1 MATRTYEIKGKYTDG
16 TDYIAGTFTVS
27 DGTNGTNGTNGKD
40 ALVYPNV
47 IQTNAPTVGVM
58 KVLVSTDFNRTPVIN
73 DEFIGVCQYE
83 TNKSFIAVWR
93 VQLVSGG
100 NVTCNIVNYVITT
113 GATGQKGADGTNGT
127 NGSNG
132 LDALTTIFIPTL
144 TTGDTGEIVTFETDS
159 FNRYPEIGDRF
170 YCPVN
175 LPNNRSGIATFGVTE
190 VDSTNTTTALL
201 LYTETTGKT
210 GAAGQQGKGIASVQ
224 VVEV

>member
-16 TDYIAGTFTVS
+16 TDYTAGTFTVS

-47 IQTNAPTVGVM
+47 IQTDAPTVGAM

-93 VQLVSGG
+93 VQLVSGE

-127 NGSNG
+127 NGKDG
-132 LDALTTIFIPTL
+132 VGFYYTTDT
-144 TTGDTGEIVTFETDS
+144 TTGTTPILTLLS
-159 FNRYPEIGDRF
+159 NIMP
-170 YCPVN
+170 
-175 LPNNRSGIATFGVTE
+175 SGIKVNDFLVSANGKVCQVTSIQGNT
-190 VDSTNTTTALL
+190 VSTGYRTSIKGA
-201 LYTETTGKT
+201 T
-210 GAAGQQGKGIASVQ
+210 GATGSPGATGKGIASVQ

>member
-16 TDYIAGTFTVS
+16 TDYTAGTFTVS

-47 IQTNAPTVGVM
+47 IQTDAPTVGAM

-93 VQLVSGG
+93 VQLVSGE

-127 NGSNG
+127 NGKDG
-132 LDALTTIFIPTL
+132 ADGVGFYYTTDAS
-144 TTGDTGEIVTFETDS
+144 TGT
-159 FNRYPEIGDRF
+159 
-170 YCPVN
+170 
-175 LPNNRSGIATFGVTE
+175 SGISQLLSNIMPSGIKVDDFLVNANGKVCQVTE
-190 VDSTNTTTALL
+190 ISGTNVSAQYRTSIKGA
-201 LYTETTGKT
+201 T
-210 GAAGQQGKGIASVQ
+210 GATGSPGATGKGIASVQ

>member
-16 TDYIAGTFTVS
+16 TNYTAGTFTVS

-47 IQTNAPTVGVM
+47 IQTGAPTVGAM

-93 VQLVSGG
+93 VQLVSGE

-113 GATGQKGADGTNGT
+113 GATGQKGANGTNGT
-127 NGSNG
+127 NGKDG
-132 LDALTTIFIPTL
+132 ADGVGFYYTTDAS
-144 TTGDTGEIVTFETDS
+144 TGT
-159 FNRYPEIGDRF
+159 
-170 YCPVN
+170 
-175 LPNNRSGIATFGVTE
+175 SGISTLLSNIMPSGIKVDDFLVNANGKVCQVTE
-190 VDSTNTTTALL
+190 ISGTNVSAQYRTSIKGA
-201 LYTETTGKT
+201 T
-210 GAAGQQGKGIASVQ
+210 GATGSPGATGKGIASVQ

>member
-16 TDYIAGTFTVS
+16 TDYTAGTFTVS

-40 ALVYPNV
+40 ALVYLNV
-47 IQTNAPTVGVM
+47 IQTGAPTVGAM

-93 VQLVSGG
+93 VQLVSGE

-127 NGSNG
+127 NGKDG
-132 LDALTTIFIPTL
+132 ADGVGFYYTTDAS
-144 TTGDTGEIVTFETDS
+144 TGT
-159 FNRYPEIGDRF
+159 
-170 YCPVN
+170 
-175 LPNNRSGIATFGVTE
+175 SGISTLLSNIMPSGIKVDDFLVNANGKVCQVTE
-190 VDSTNTTTALL
+190 ISGTNVSAQYRTSIKGA
-201 LYTETTGKT
+201 T
-210 GAAGQQGKGIASVQ
+210 GATGSPGATGKGIASIQ

>member
-16 TDYIAGTFTVS
+16 TDYTAGTFTVS

-40 ALVYPNV
+40 ALVYLNV
-47 IQTNAPTVGVM
+47 IQTGAPTVGAM

-93 VQLVSGG
+93 VQLVSGE

-127 NGSNG
+127 NGKDGSDG
-132 LDALTTIFIPTL
+132 VGFYYTTDAS
-144 TTGDTGEIVTFETDS
+144 TGT
-159 FNRYPEIGDRF
+159 
-170 YCPVN
+170 
-175 LPNNRSGIATFGVTE
+175 SGISTLLSNIMPSGIKVDDFLVNANGKVCQVTE
-190 VDSTNTTTALL
+190 ISGTNVSAQYRTSIKGA
-201 LYTETTGKT
+201 T
-210 GAAGQQGKGIASVQ
+210 GATGSPGATGKGIASVQ

>member
-16 TDYIAGTFTVS
+16 TDYTAGTFTVS

-47 IQTNAPTVGVM
+47 IQTGAPTIGAM

-93 VQLVSGG
+93 VQLVSGE
-100 NVTCNIVNYVITT
+100 NVTCNIVNFVITT

-127 NGSNG
+127 NGKDG
-132 LDALTTIFIPTL
+132 ADGVGFYYTTDAS
-144 TTGDTGEIVTFETDS
+144 TGT
-159 FNRYPEIGDRF
+159 
-170 YCPVN
+170 
-175 LPNNRSGIATFGVTE
+175 SGISTLLSNIMPSGIKVDDFLVNANGKVCQVTE
-190 VDSTNTTTALL
+190 ISGTNVSAQYRTSIKGA
-201 LYTETTGKT
+201 T
-210 GAAGQQGKGIASVQ
+210 GATGSPGATGKGIASVQ

>member
-16 TDYIAGTFTVS
+16 TDYTAGTFTVS

-47 IQTNAPTVGVM
+47 IQTDAPTVGAM

-93 VQLVSGG
+93 VQLVSGE

-127 NGSNG
+127 NGKDG
-132 LDALTTIFIPTL
+132 VGFYYTTDAS
-144 TTGDTGEIVTFETDS
+144 TGT
-159 FNRYPEIGDRF
+159 
-170 YCPVN
+170 
-175 LPNNRSGIATFGVTE
+175 SGISTLLSNIMPSGIKVDDFLVNANGKVCQVTE
-190 VDSTNTTTALL
+190 ISGTNVSAQYRTSIKGA
-201 LYTETTGKT
+201 T
-210 GAAGQQGKGIASVQ
+210 GATGSPGATGKGIASVQ

>member
-16 TDYIAGTFTVS
+16 TDYTAGTFTVS

-47 IQTNAPTVGVM
+47 IQTNAPTVGAM

-93 VQLVSGG
+93 VQLVSGE

-127 NGSNG
+127 NGKDG
-132 LDALTTIFIPTL
+132 VGFYYTTDAS
-144 TTGDTGEIVTFETDS
+144 TGT
-159 FNRYPEIGDRF
+159 
-170 YCPVN
+170 
-175 LPNNRSGIATFGVTE
+175 SGISTLLSNIMPSGIKVDDFLVNANGKVCQVTE
-190 VDSTNTTTALL
+190 ISGTNVSAQYRTSIKGA
-201 LYTETTGKT
+201 T
-210 GAAGQQGKGIASVQ
+210 GATGSPGATGKGIASVQ

>member
-16 TDYIAGTFTVS
+16 TDYTAGTFTVS

-47 IQTNAPTVGVM
+47 IQTDAPTIGAM

-93 VQLVSGG
+93 VQLVSGE
-100 NVTCNIVNYVITT
+100 NVTCNIVNFVITT

-127 NGSNG
+127 NGKDG
-132 LDALTTIFIPTL
+132 ADGVGFYYTTDAS
-144 TTGDTGEIVTFETDS
+144 TGT
-159 FNRYPEIGDRF
+159 
-170 YCPVN
+170 
-175 LPNNRSGIATFGVTE
+175 SGISTLLSNIMPSGIKVDDFLVNANGKVCQVTE
-190 VDSTNTTTALL
+190 ISGTNVSAQYRTSIKGA
-201 LYTETTGKT
+201 T
-210 GAAGQQGKGIASVQ
+210 GATGSPGATGKGIASVQ

>member
-16 TDYIAGTFTVS
+16 TDYTAGTFTVS

-47 IQTNAPTVGVM
+47 IQTAAPTVGAM

-93 VQLVSGG
+93 VQLVSEE

-113 GATGQKGADGTNGT
+113 GATGQKGADGSNGT
-127 NGSNG
+127 NGKDG
-132 LDALTTIFIPTL
+132 ADGVGFYYTTDAS
-144 TTGDTGEIVTFETDS
+144 TGT
-159 FNRYPEIGDRF
+159 
-170 YCPVN
+170 
-175 LPNNRSGIATFGVTE
+175 SGISTLLSNIMPSGIKVDDFLVNANGKVCQVTE
-190 VDSTNTTTALL
+190 ISGTNVSAQYRTSIKGA
-201 LYTETTGKT
+201 T
-210 GAAGQQGKGIASVQ
+210 GATGSPGATGKGIASVQ

>member
-16 TDYIAGTFTVS
+16 TDYTAGTFTVS
-27 DGTNGTNGTNGKD
+27 DGTNGTNGTNGKN

-47 IQTNAPTVGVM
+47 IQTDAPTVGAM

-93 VQLVSGG
+93 VQLVSGE

-127 NGSNG
+127 NGKDG
-132 LDALTTIFIPTL
+132 VGFYYTTDA
-144 TTGDTGEIVTFETDS
+144 TTGTTPISTLLS
-159 FNRYPEIGDRF
+159 NIMP
-170 YCPVN
+170 
-175 LPNNRSGIATFGVTE
+175 SGIKVNDFLVNANGKVCQVTSIQGNT
-190 VDSTNTTTALL
+190 VSTGYRTSIKGA
-201 LYTETTGKT
+201 T
-210 GAAGQQGKGIASVQ
+210 GAAGSPGATGKGIASVQ

>member
-16 TDYIAGTFTVS
+16 TDYTAGTFTVS

-47 IQTNAPTVGVM
+47 IQTGAPTVGAM

-93 VQLVSGG
+93 VQLVSGE

-127 NGSNG
+127 NGKDG
-132 LDALTTIFIPTL
+132 ADGVGFYYTTDAS
-144 TTGDTGEIVTFETDS
+144 TGT
-159 FNRYPEIGDRF
+159 
-170 YCPVN
+170 
-175 LPNNRSGIATFGVTE
+175 SGI
-190 VDSTNTTTALL
+190 STRCNH
-201 LYTETTGKT
+201 GK
-210 GAAGQQGKGIASVQ
+210 V
-224 VVEV
+224 

>member
-16 TDYIAGTFTVS
+16 TDYTAGTFTVS

-47 IQTNAPTVGVM
+47 IQTDAPTVGAM

-93 VQLVSGG
+93 VQRVSGE

-127 NGSNG
+127 NGKDG
-132 LDALTTIFIPTL
+132 ADGVGFYYTTDAS
-144 TTGDTGEIVTFETDS
+144 TGT
-159 FNRYPEIGDRF
+159 
-170 YCPVN
+170 
-175 LPNNRSGIATFGVTE
+175 SGISTLLSNIMPSGIKVDDFLVNANGKVCQVTE
-190 VDSTNTTTALL
+190 ISGTNVSAQYRTSIKGA
-201 LYTETTGKT
+201 T
-210 GAAGQQGKGIASVQ
+210 GATGSPGATGKGIASVQ

>member
-16 TDYIAGTFTVS
+16 TDYTAGTFTVS

-47 IQTNAPTVGVM
+47 IQTAAPTVGAM

-93 VQLVSGG
+93 VQLVSGE

-113 GATGQKGADGTNGT
+113 GATGQKGADGSNGT
-127 NGSNG
+127 NGKDG
-132 LDALTTIFIPTL
+132 VGFYYTTDT
-144 TTGDTGEIVTFETDS
+144 TTGTTPISTLLS
-159 FNRYPEIGDRF
+159 NIMP
-170 YCPVN
+170 
-175 LPNNRSGIATFGVTE
+175 SGIKVDDFLVNANGKVCQVTSIQGNT
-190 VDSTNTTTALL
+190 VSTGYRTSIKGA
-201 LYTETTGKT
+201 T
-210 GAAGQQGKGIASVQ
+210 GAAGSPGATGKGIASVQ

>member
-16 TDYIAGTFTVS
+16 TDYTAGTFTVS

-47 IQTNAPTVGVM
+47 IQSGAPTVGAM

-93 VQLVSGG
+93 VQLVSGE

-127 NGSNG
+127 NGKDG
-132 LDALTTIFIPTL
+132 ADGVGFYYTTDAS
-144 TTGDTGEIVTFETDS
+144 TGT
-159 FNRYPEIGDRF
+159 
-170 YCPVN
+170 
-175 LPNNRSGIATFGVTE
+175 SGISTLLSNIMPSGIKVDDFLVNANGKVCQVTE
-190 VDSTNTTTALL
+190 ISGTNVSAQYRTSIKGA
-201 LYTETTGKT
+201 T
-210 GAAGQQGKGIASVQ
+210 GATGAPGTTGKGIASVQ

>member
-16 TDYIAGTFTVS
+16 TDYTAGTFTVS

-47 IQTNAPTVGVM
+47 IQTDAPTVGAM

-93 VQLVSGG
+93 VQLVSGE

-113 GATGQKGADGTNGT
+113 GATGQKGANGTNGT
-127 NGSNG
+127 NGKDG
-132 LDALTTIFIPTL
+132 ADGVGFYYTTDAS
-144 TTGDTGEIVTFETDS
+144 TGT
-159 FNRYPEIGDRF
+159 
-170 YCPVN
+170 
-175 LPNNRSGIATFGVTE
+175 SGISTLLSNIMPSGIKVDDFLVNANGKVCQVTE
-190 VDSTNTTTALL
+190 ISGTNVSAQYRTSIKGA
-201 LYTETTGKT
+201 T
-210 GAAGQQGKGIASVQ
+210 GATGSPGATGKGIASVQ

>member
-16 TDYIAGTFTVS
+16 TDYTAGTFTVS

-47 IQTNAPTVGVM
+47 IQTGAPTVGAM

-93 VQLVSGG
+93 VQLVSGE

-127 NGSNG
+127 NGKDG
-132 LDALTTIFIPTL
+132 VGFYYTTDAS
-144 TTGDTGEIVTFETDS
+144 TGT
-159 FNRYPEIGDRF
+159 
-170 YCPVN
+170 
-175 LPNNRSGIATFGVTE
+175 SGISTLLSNIMPSGIKVDDFLVNANGKVCQVTSIQGNT
-190 VDSTNTTTALL
+190 VSTGYRTSIKGA
-201 LYTETTGKT
+201 T
-210 GAAGQQGKGIASVQ
+210 GAAGSPGATGKGIASVQ

>member
-16 TDYIAGTFTVS
+16 TDYTAGTFTVS
-27 DGTNGTNGTNGKD
+27 DGTNGKD

-47 IQTNAPTVGVM
+47 IQTDAPVVGAM

-93 VQLVSGG
+93 VQLVSGE

-127 NGSNG
+127 NGKDG
-132 LDALTTIFIPTL
+132 VGFYYTTDT
-144 TTGDTGEIVTFETDS
+144 TTGTTPISTLLS
-159 FNRYPEIGDRF
+159 NIMP
-170 YCPVN
+170 
-175 LPNNRSGIATFGVTE
+175 SGIKVDDFLVNANGKVCQVTSIQGNT
-190 VDSTNTTTALL
+190 VSTGYRTSIKGA
-201 LYTETTGKT
+201 T
-210 GAAGQQGKGIASVQ
+210 GAAGSPGATGKGIASIQ

>member
-16 TDYIAGTFTVS
+16 TDYTAGTFTVS

-40 ALVYPNV
+40 ALVYLNV
-47 IQTNAPTVGVM
+47 IQTAAPTVGAM

-113 GATGQKGADGTNGT
+113 GATGQKGADGTNG
-127 NGSNG
+127 

-144 TTGDTGEIVTFETDS
+144 TTGEIGENVTFETDS
-159 FNRYPEIGDRF
+159 FNRNPEIDEKF

-210 GAAGQQGKGIASVQ
+210 GAAGAQGKGIASVQ

>member
-16 TDYIAGTFTVS
+16 TDYTAGTFTVS

-47 IQTNAPTVGVM
+47 IQTAAPTVGAM

-93 VQLVSGG
+93 VQLVSGE

-113 GATGQKGADGTNGT
+113 GATGQKGADGSNGT
-127 NGSNG
+127 NGKDG
-132 LDALTTIFIPTL
+132 VGFYYTTDT
-144 TTGDTGEIVTFETDS
+144 TTGTTPISTLLS
-159 FNRYPEIGDRF
+159 NIMP
-170 YCPVN
+170 
-175 LPNNRSGIATFGVTE
+175 SGIKVDDFLVNANGKVCQVTSIQGNT
-190 VDSTNTTTALL
+190 VSTGYRTSIKGA
-201 LYTETTGKT
+201 T
-210 GAAGQQGKGIASVQ
+210 GAAGSPGATGKGIASVQ
-224 VVEV
+224 IVEV

>member
-16 TDYIAGTFTVS
+16 TDYTAGTFTVS

-47 IQTNAPTVGVM
+47 IQTDAPTVGAM

-93 VQLVSGG
+93 VQLVSGE

-127 NGSNG
+127 NGKDG
-132 LDALTTIFIPTL
+132 ADGVGFYYTTDAS
-144 TTGDTGEIVTFETDS
+144 TGT
-159 FNRYPEIGDRF
+159 
-170 YCPVN
+170 
-175 LPNNRSGIATFGVTE
+175 SGISTLLSQIMPSGIKVDDFLVNANGKVCQVTE
-190 VDSTNTTTALL
+190 ISGTNVSAQYRTSIKGA
-201 LYTETTGKT
+201 T
-210 GAAGQQGKGIASVQ
+210 GATGSPGATGKGIASVQ

>member
-16 TDYIAGTFTVS
+16 TDYTAGTFTVS

-47 IQTNAPTVGVM
+47 IQTDAPTVGAM

-93 VQLVSGG
+93 VQLVSGE

-127 NGSNG
+127 NGKDG
-132 LDALTTIFIPTL
+132 ADGVGFYYTTDAS
-144 TTGDTGEIVTFETDS
+144 TGT
-159 FNRYPEIGDRF
+159 
-170 YCPVN
+170 
-175 LPNNRSGIATFGVTE
+175 SGISTLLSNIMPSGIKVDDFLVNANGKVCQVTE
-190 VDSTNTTTALL
+190 ISGTNVSAQYRTSIKGA
-201 LYTETTGKT
+201 T
-210 GAAGQQGKGIASVQ
+210 GATGSPGATGKGITSVQ